1 MGDLANVFQNLGTA
15 SSHAG
20 NVSTNANTMNNALK
34 ALQQNTPSLVSNL
47 GLVVNAFNGLGG
59 AKIIGQVGSSMSA
72 VNGMFSAFSSSAQ
85 SSASVTPKAIGQITK
100 AMSLL
105 QLDAPLLSTA
115 LGQIVDSFQGLLATN
130 TVKDQLGNL
139 GTVFQKLNGLFGQFG
154 STAKNSGGVTAGGLL
169 QITAAL
175 SLLNKSGNYI
185 STTVL
190 DMETKFKKLGNMH
203 ELFGTLNNLMVL
215 FTKLGQ
221 VFTGV
226 AKAAVDAN
234 AMSNAPLTTMQT
246 QIGKLGTTLQT
257 LGTTV
262 QQASGPIVSNL
273 QGLVNNMVNL
283 LTGKATI
290 NSFVNAGAA
299 MMLGLASGIQK
310 TSSVVSGAVTTA
322 AGNIHL
328 AHGKAIKSN
337 SPSLLYAEDGKNMM
351 LGLVQGIK
359 GNQGLVASAIKNTV
373 TPVGP
378 VGVGGLAARNH
389 TMTVNATFHINAPNG
404 DSQQIRKAI
413 EVDSAAQF
421 ARATLTALRAGAGTV
436 Y

>member
-1 MGDLANVFQNLGTA
+1 
-15 SSHAG
+15 
-20 NVSTNANTMNNALK
+20 
-34 ALQQNTPSLVSNL
+34 
-47 GLVVNAFNGLGG
+47 
-59 AKIIGQVGSSMSA
+59 
-72 VNGMFSAFSSSAQ
+72 
-85 SSASVTPKAIGQITK
+85 
-100 AMSLL
+100 
-105 QLDAPLLSTA
+105 
-115 LGQIVDSFQGLLATN
+115 
-130 TVKDQLGNL
+130 
-139 GTVFQKLNGLFGQFG
+139 
-154 STAKNSGGVTAGGLL
+154 
-169 QITAAL
+169 
-175 SLLNKSGNYI
+175 
-185 STTVL
+185 
-190 DMETKFKKLGNMH
+190 MH

-299 MMLGLASGIQK
+299 MMLGLANGIQK
-310 TSSVVSGAVTTA
+310 TSSVVSAAVTTA

-328 AHGKAIKSN
+328 AHSNAIKSN